1 MKPLFQKAIINFI
14 FLLFTA
20 NFLSAQSLINK
31 ENIYIFIDFEEEI
44 ESITYLSKT
53 KDLRNST
60 VEFSFLKSNND
71 RIIFNCFYKPKSIK
85 LNEKELKK
93 INIFQISQITDMD
106 IVTFLKE
113 LTDKKFFILEKLESN
128 KYKLYSG
135 ETHTYIEKEQH

>member
-44 ESITYLSKT
+44 QSITYLSKT

-71 RIIFNCFYKPKSIK
+71 RIIFNCLYKPKSIK

-93 INIFQISQITDMD
+93 FNILQISRIADTD
-106 IVTFLKE
+106 IVTFLKS
-113 LTDKKFFILEKLESN
+113 LNNTKIFVLEKIEDD
-128 KYKLYSG
+128 KYKLHPIESYS
-135 ETHTYIEKEQH
+135 YIEREQY